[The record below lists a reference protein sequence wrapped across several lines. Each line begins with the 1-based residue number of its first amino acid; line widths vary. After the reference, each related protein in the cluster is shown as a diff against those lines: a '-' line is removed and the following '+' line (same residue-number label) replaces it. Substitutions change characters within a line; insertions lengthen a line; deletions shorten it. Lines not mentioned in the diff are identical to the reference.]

1 MITVLRINH
10 RPYRDK
16 RITTHVALTA
26 RALGADA
33 IVVDTDD
40 EELRDAVNSVTHNF
54 GGNFSI
60 ETGKNPIKFL
70 KSFSGIKVHLT
81 MYGIPVEECVQ
92 EIREKSLNR
101 DVVVV
106 VGASKVPFEFY
117 EQSDYNVSISNQP
130 ISEVSALAIF
140 LDRYF
145 QGRELNREFEGRM
158 RVVPTARGK
167 TVKIIPD
174 KRECLNIL
182 HKAGADER
190 IISHCDSV
198 EGLAVKMAELA
209 HADLD
214 LVRAGALLHD
224 IGRTR
229 TNGIDHAV
237 EGAKIIKELGNIDER
252 VILIVE
258 RHTGAG
264 IPADEAE
271 KLGLGLRDFVPVTL
285 EEKIVAHADNL
296 YSGTTRTP
304 LAEIIER
311 YRKKGLDKAAD
322 RIVNLHRDLSAI
334 CGVDIDS
341 IL

>member
-26 RALGADA
+26 RALGADS
-33 IVVDTDD
+33 IVVDTED

-54 GGNFSI
+54 GGNFTI
-60 ETGKNPIKFL
+60 ETGKNPLKFL
-70 KSFSGIKVHLT
+70 KSFGGIKVHLT
-81 MYGIPVEECVQ
+81 MYGIPVDECVQ
-92 EIREKSLNR
+92 EIREKSLNS

-145 QGRELNREFEGRM
+145 RGKELIREFGGRM
-158 RVVPTARGK
+158 HVVPTARGK

-174 KRECLNIL
+174 ERECLSIL
-182 HKAGADER
+182 HSAGADER
-190 IISHCDSV
+190 IISHCESV
-198 EGLAVKMAELA
+198 EGLAVRMAELA

-229 TNGIDHAV
+229 TNGIEHAV
-237 EGAKIIKELGNIDER
+237 EGAKILREVGNIDEK

-271 KLGLGLRDFVPVTL
+271 KLGLGSKDFIPVTL

-296 YSGTTRTP
+296 YSGTTRTT
-304 LAEIIER
+304 LAEVVGR

-322 RIVNLHRDLSAI
+322 RIVNLHRELSAI

-341 IL
+341 IP

>member
-33 IVVDTDD
+33 IVVDTEDG
-40 EELRDAVNSVTHNF
+40 ELKDAVNSVTHNF
-54 GGNFSI
+54 GGGFSI

-81 MYGIPVEECVQ
+81 MYGIPVDECVQ

-117 EQSDYNVSISNQP
+117 EQSDYNVSISSQP

-145 QGRELNREFEGRM
+145 QGSELSREFGGRM

-167 TVKIIPD
+167 MVKIIPD
-174 KRECLNIL
+174 ERECLNIL
-182 HKAGADER
+182 HRAGADER
-190 IISHCDSV
+190 IISHCEAV
-198 EGLAVKMAELA
+198 EALAVKMAELA

-229 TNGIDHAV
+229 TNGIEHALQ
-237 EGAKIIKELGNIDER
+237 GAKILTEVGNIDER

-271 KLGLGLRDFVPVTL
+271 KLGLGLKDFIPVTL

-304 LAEIIER
+304 LAEVVGR
-311 YRKKGLDKAAD
+311 YRKKGLDKAAE
-322 RIVNLHRDLSAI
+322 RILNLHRELSAI

>member
-26 RALGADA
+26 RALGAGA
-33 IVVDTDD
+33 IVVDTED
-40 EELRDAVNSVTHNF
+40 EELRDAVNSVTRNF
-54 GGNFSI
+54 GGNFVI
-60 ETGKNPIKFL
+60 ETGKNPMKFL
-70 KSFSGIKVHLT
+70 KSFNGIKIHLT
-81 MYGIPVEECVQ
+81 MYGISIDECIG
-92 EIREKSLNR
+92 EIREKGLHS

-117 EQSDYNVSISNQP
+117 EMSDYNVSVSNQP

-140 LDRYF
+140 LDRYY
-145 QGRELNREFEGRM
+145 QGKELNAEFDGRM
-158 RVVPTARGK
+158 HVVPTARGK

-174 KRECLNIL
+174 ERECLNIL
-182 HKAGADER
+182 NSAGADER
-190 IISHCDSV
+190 ITSHCISV
-198 EGLAVKMAELA
+198 TGLAVKMAELA
-209 HADLD
+209 HANLD

-229 TNGIDHAV
+229 VNGIEHAV
-237 EGAKIIKELGNIDER
+237 TGADILRGLGNIDDR

-271 KLGLGLRDFVPVTL
+271 KLGLGFKDLMPVTL

-296 YSGTTRTP
+296 YSGTRRTS
-304 LAEIIER
+304 LAEVIEK
-311 YRKKGLDKAAD
+311 YRKKGLDKAAE
-322 RIVNLHRDLSAI
+322 RIVNLHRELSVA

-341 IL
+341 IQ